1 MLFLSL
7 SLMVDDIPLAIKA
20 LATTGNRESAYH
32 LVIGCTA
39 KVDNFLGIYGAYC
52 EKWDVL

>member
-20 LATTGNRESAYH
+20 LATTGNRESAYDF
-32 LVIGCTA
+32 VIGWLQKSIA
-39 KVDNFLGIYGAYC
+39 ARDLWG
-52 EKWDVL
+52 VL